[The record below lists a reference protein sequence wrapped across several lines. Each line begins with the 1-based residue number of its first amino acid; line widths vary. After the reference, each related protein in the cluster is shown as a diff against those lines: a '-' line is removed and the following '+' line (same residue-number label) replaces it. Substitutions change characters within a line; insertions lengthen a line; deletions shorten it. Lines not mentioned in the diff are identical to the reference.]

1 MAPAQGWHTNSWSV
15 PYFCLPSSTRPG
27 KAASWAHG
35 AGVHLSGRLDN
46 KASDTPPP
54 QKKWSILVEKKN
66 PNNQIIIYTNVLP
79 SSASNSPGTLMC
91 IPDLQPR
98 TLNLYL
104 CDCIQK
110 HLHRGTA
117 VDTSKYMS
125 EITLPPGRL
134 VCHCCALVN
143 SVTNRSVG
151 QARWAAFYFSP
162 ISGNSCGENAFN
174 SDALLSII

>member
-27 KAASWAHG
+27 
-35 AGVHLSGRLDN
+35 RLLPEPTGLVSICLDDWTI
-46 KASDTPPP
+46 KLVILPP
-54 QKKWSILVEKKN
+54 KKVKYTCWQKKN

-91 IPDLQPR
+91 TPDLQPR

-117 VDTSKYMS
+117 ADTSKYMT

-162 ISGNSCGENAFN
+162 VSGNSCGENAFN